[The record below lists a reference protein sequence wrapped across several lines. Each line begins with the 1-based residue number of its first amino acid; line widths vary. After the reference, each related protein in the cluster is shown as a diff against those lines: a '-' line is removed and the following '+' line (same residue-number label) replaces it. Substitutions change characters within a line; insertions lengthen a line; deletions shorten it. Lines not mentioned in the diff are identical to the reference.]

1 MANTASGIFEPTG
14 VIFRDYRHSAKTFLT
29 NGYEFIPRYKF
40 LFHVYFNINV
50 GQIPQLRTVFGGRD
64 QATVGLMVKN
74 IQLPHFTMSVDTM
87 NQYNRKRLVQSKIE
101 YQPVQIVFHDD
112 QADLIRNLWY
122 NYYSYYY
129 KDPSQNYNNIPSMN
143 GSMGASQTLTSGSLY
158 NQRDIYDKNVE
169 YTDWGFVGES
179 YYGSGGGTNPL
190 AKPPFFN
197 DIQIY
202 GLSQKKFASYVLINP
217 LIKDWQHDTYDYAA
231 GDQTMQNTVI
241 IQYETVKYYSGD
253 IGGDNPSASVP
264 GFADQA
270 YYDTV
275 KSPIA
280 MPGSTYTATDNGTV
294 VRSTQGTMTDLQLL
308 NTIVTTGAVQ
318 QPDVNFNYR
327 TPLPASVSTQASNMQ
342 TSVLRGSA
350 PGAVVQNA
358 SGAGGT
364 FFPTP
369 PTTPSQS

>member
-1 MANTASGIFEPTG
+1 MANTATGIFEPTG
-14 VIFRDYRHSAKTFLT
+14 VIFRDYRHSAKTFLA
-29 NGYEFIPRYKF
+29 NGYEFVPRYKF

-50 GQIPQLRTVFGGRD
+50 GQIPQLATVFGGKD

-74 IQLPHFTMSVDTM
+74 IQLPHFSVSVDTM

-129 KDPSQNYNNIPSMN
+129 KDPSQNYNNVQSIN
-143 GSMGASQTLTSGSLY
+143 GSMGASQTLFNGSIY
-158 NQRDIYDKNVE
+158 NQRDIYDKSIE
-169 YTDWGFVGES
+169 YTDWGYIGEA
-179 YYGSGGGTNPL
+179 YAGSGGGTNPL

-202 GLSQKKFASYVLINP
+202 GMSQKKFASYVLINP
-217 LIKDWQHDTYDYAA
+217 MIKDWQHDTYDYAA

-241 IQYETVKYYSGD
+241 IQYETVKYYTGD
-253 IGGDNPSASVP
+253 IGGDTPSVSVP
-264 GFADQA
+264 GFADPA

-280 MPGSTYTATDNGTV
+280 MPGSTYTSMNNGTPV
-294 VRSTQGTMTDLQLL
+294 YTAQGSVNDLQAI
-308 NTIVTTGAVQ
+308 NTVNTLGAVQ
-318 QPDVNFNYR
+318 QSTVDFNARQTTPDIVIR
-327 TPLPASVSTQASNMQ
+327 QAQQMA
-342 TSVLRGSA
+342 TSVFRSA
-350 PGAVVQNA
+350 VPGAVVQNP

-364 FFPTP
+364 IFPTP
-369 PTTPSQS
+369 PI

>member
-1 MANTASGIFEPTG
+1 MANSATGIFEPTG
-14 VIFRDYRHSAKTFLT
+14 VIFRDYRHSAKTFLA
-29 NGYEFIPRYKF
+29 NGYEFVPRYKF

-50 GQIPQLRTVFGGRD
+50 GQIPQLATVFGGRD

-74 IQLPHFTMSVDTM
+74 IQLPHFSVSLDTM

-129 KDPSQNYNNIPSMN
+129 KDPSQNYNNIPSLN
-143 GSMGASQTLTSGSLY
+143 GSLGASQTLTSGSMY
-158 NQRDIYDKNVE
+158 NQRDIYEKNIE
-169 YTDWGFVGES
+169 YTDWGYIGES
-179 YYGSGGGTNPL
+179 YYGSGGGINPL

-202 GLSQKKFASYVLINP
+202 GMSQKKYASYVLINP
-217 LIKDWQHDTYDYAA
+217 MIKDWQHDTYDYAA

-253 IGGDNPSASVP
+253 IGGATPSASVP
-264 GFADQA
+264 GFADPA

-280 MPGSTYTATDNGTV
+280 MPGSTYTAADNGSV
-294 VRSTQGTMTDLQLL
+294 VYTTQGSVTDLQVINNV
-308 NTIVTTGAVQ
+308 NTLGAVQ
-318 QPDVNFNYR
+318 QPDVNFDAR
-327 TPLPASVSTQASNMQ
+327 LQSPSTIIRQAQNNA
-342 TSVLRGSA
+342 TSVLRGSN
-350 PGAVVQNA
+350 PGAMVQNP

-364 FFPTP
+364 FFPTS
-369 PTTPSQS
+369 PTTPSS